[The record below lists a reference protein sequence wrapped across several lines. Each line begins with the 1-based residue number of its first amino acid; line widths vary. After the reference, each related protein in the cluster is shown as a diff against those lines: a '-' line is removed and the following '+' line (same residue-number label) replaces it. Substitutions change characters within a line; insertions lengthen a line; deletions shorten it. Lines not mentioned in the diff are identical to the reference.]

1 MYIYVYMCR
10 LYCIKDNVRV
20 PQNVANTICD
30 PNLAR
35 RMPQFRCLQ
44 AVVTISIYITLHYN
58 TFHCIA
64 LHCITLH
71 YNTFHC
77 IALHT
82 ISIVTT
88 R

>member
-1 MYIYVYMCR
+1 MYIYIYMCR

-35 RMPQFRCLQ
+35 RMPQLHCLQ
-44 AVVTISIYITLHYN
+44 AVVTISIYITLHY
-58 TFHCIA
+58 TTIHSIA

-71 YNTFHC
+71 YITIHS
-77 IALHT
+77 IALHY
-82 ISIVTT
+82 IRSL
-88 R
+88 

>member
-1 MYIYVYMCR
+1 MCR

-64 LHCITLH
+64 LH